1 MTKGGGASH
10 QEAYAKVKRTDTK
23 HKGKKY
29 FSEQQMLHTKLN
41 RVMQLF
47 INAYNSITGL
57 DNATTDI
64 SLCVLVASN
73 YTLLI
78 SSIPTYFDIK
88 K

>member
-1 MTKGGGASH
+1 
-10 QEAYAKVKRTDTK
+10 
-23 HKGKKY
+23 
-29 FSEQQMLHTKLN
+29 MLHTKLN
-41 RVMQLF
+41 RVMWLF